1 MDAKDTIIS
10 ENMPF
15 LILKCE
21 KKEIFDPDHLGISP
35 IWSDDVNFGYS
46 SIFAIKEYQLYLK
59 NLILTSDR
67 VYPIVG
73 GVEPKLLA
81 SENGVETV
89 EYDEIMVP
97 VKFTGAV
104 IIGGTFLKNY
114 GPEEEAPCYS
124 YKTVRELI
132 FQEGKLVTSID
143 HSKAMLRI
151 RKNLDL
157 GLRDLNKKRDV
168 NCIRHFLKSSFV
180 GDYENKDKLSKPR
193 QKKKLELSPYLQK
206 IKSYYSRI
214 KEF

>member
-1 MDAKDTIIS
+1 M
-10 ENMPF
+10 
-15 LILKCE
+15 
-21 KKEIFDPDHLGISP
+21 
-35 IWSDDVNFGYS
+35 NFGYS
-46 SIFAIKEYQLYLK
+46 SIFEIKEYQLYLK

-67 VYPIVG
+67 VYPIIG
-73 GVEPKLLA
+73 GVEPKLLS

-104 IIGGTFLKNY
+104 IVGGTFLKSY
-114 GPEEEAPCYS
+114 GAEEEIPCYS

-132 FQEGKLVTSID
+132 FQEGKVVTSID

-180 GDYENKDKLSKPR
+180 GDYENPDKLSNPE

-206 IKSYYSRI
+206 LKSYYSRI
-214 KEF
+214 KES

>member
-21 KKEIFDPDHLGISP
+21 KKEIFDPNHLGISP
-35 IWSDDVNFGYS
+35 IWSDDINFGYS
-46 SIFAIKEYQLYLK
+46 CIYEIKEYQLYLK

-67 VYPIVG
+67 VYPIIG
-73 GVEPKLLA
+73 GVEPKLLS

-104 IIGGTFLKNY
+104 IIGGTFLKSY
-114 GPEEEAPCYS
+114 GAEDEMPCYS

-132 FQEGKLVTSID
+132 FQEGKVVTSID

-180 GDYENKDKLSKPR
+180 GDYENPDNQSKTSL
-193 QKKKLELSPYLQK
+193 KKKLELSPYLQK

>member
-1 MDAKDTIIS
+1 MVAKDTIIS
-10 ENMPF
+10 ENIPF

-21 KKEIFDPDHLGISP
+21 KKEMFDPNHLGISP
-35 IWSDDVNFGYS
+35 IWSDDMNFRYS
-46 SIFAIKEYQLYLK
+46 SIYEIKEYQLYLK

-67 VYPIVG
+67 VYPIIG
-73 GVEPKLLA
+73 GVEPKLLS

-104 IIGGTFLKNY
+104 IIGGTFLKSY
-114 GPEEEAPCYS
+114 GAEDEIPCYS

-132 FQEGKLVTSID
+132 FQEGKVVTTID

-168 NCIRHFLKSSFV
+168 NCIRYFLKTSFV
-180 GDYENKDKLSKPR
+180 GDYENPDKQSKLSP
-193 QKKKLELSPYLQK
+193 KKKLELSPYLQK